1 MHERHDSRLLE
12 TKAFMCA
19 RRFPKTTKAASL
31 DSYGRFA
38 GGPAGMAITPKPRD
52 SASPS
57 FDGFALSSDSVFVV
71 YRVVTVLAMLSLLR
85 VLWLPERN
93 SCSTSA

>member
-1 MHERHDSRLLE
+1 
-12 TKAFMCA
+12 MCA

-57 FDGFALSSDSVFVV
+57 FDGFALSSD
-71 YRVVTVLAMLSLLR
+71 YLKLSGVSPPHPMVPGPCPGDTLTPL
-85 VLWLPERN
+85 
-93 SCSTSA
+93 TSSPVA